1 MEADRRSREQERFRL
16 KRSCSPWFRSAVQA
30 SGASVSSARALVAVL
45 ASAALLL
52 WPALLNGY
60 PIVFADTG
68 TYLSQAIHRYV
79 GWDRPVFYSLF
90 LFPLHLRLSVW
101 PVVVVQAILAAYLL
115 HLTRRVLRPRS
126 SPFLLVLLT
135 GALSLASP
143 LPWLVCQ
150 LMPDVF
156 TPLLVLTLALLGLAG
171 GRLSNGERLWLAA
184 LAAFMTT
191 THLSHLPLA
200 VLTLVVIAVAG
211 RRAGSHLVLAVA
223 TPLAAALALIA
234 VNLAAHGRAAVSP
247 YGNVFVLARVLYD
260 GAGMAVLRHRCP
272 DHSWRLCP
280 FLDRFPP
287 SADEFLWRTDSP
299 IILAG
304 GHKLV
309 SADAGAIVGQALRE
323 HPAEELSA
331 ALHNWAVQLAS
342 FATGDGLQPWPSSVT
357 PWIERDF
364 PAAEQARYR
373 AARQTAGTLSI
384 PGWMQALHRAAAVA
398 GIGFCLFLLVRRR
411 RDPAWTFAAVALFAL
426 TANAAITGMLSAPHD
441 RYQSRIVWLP
451 AAVALLAWRPSGIS

>member
-1 MEADRRSREQERFRL
+1 MEADRRSI
-16 KRSCSPWFRSAVQA
+16 
-30 SGASVSSARALVAVL
+30 GAVL

-52 WPALLNGY
+52 WPALLNFY

-68 TYLSQAIHRYV
+68 TYLSQAIHRYA

-90 LFPLHLRLSVW
+90 LFPLHLRLSLW
-101 PVVVVQAILAAYLL
+101 PVVVVQAVLAAYML

-126 SPFLLVLLT
+126 SPWLLVAVT
-135 GALSLASP
+135 AALSLATS

-156 TPLLVLTLALLGLAG
+156 TPLLVLALALIGLAG
-171 GRLSNGERLWLAA
+171 GRLSNGERLWLTV
-184 LAAFMTT
+184 LAAFMTA

-200 VLTLVVIAVAG
+200 VLTLGVIAAIG
-211 RRAGSHLVLAVA
+211 RNAGSHLITAA
-223 TPLAAALALIA
+223 AAPLAAALALIA
-234 VNLAAHGRAAVSP
+234 INVAAHGRAAVSP

-260 GAGMAVLRHRCP
+260 GPGMAVLRRDCP
-272 DHSWRLCP
+272 ESSWRLCR

-287 SADEFLWRTDSP
+287 SADDFLWRPDSP

-309 SADAGAIVGQALRE
+309 SAEAGPIIAQALTE

-331 ALHNWAVQLAS
+331 ALRNWVTQLAS
-342 FATGDGLQPWPSSVT
+342 FATGDGLQAWPVSVT

-373 AARQTAGTLSI
+373 AARQTTGTLAV
-384 PGWMQALHRAAAVA
+384 PAWMQALHQAAAIA
-398 GIGFCLFLLVRRR
+398 GIGLCLLLLVRRR
-411 RDPAWTFAAVALFAL
+411 GDPARAFAAVALLAL
-426 TANAAITGMLSAPHD
+426 TANAAITGMLSTPHD

-451 AAVALLAWRPSGIS
+451 AAIALLALRQSEAA